1 MKQTETLERLIKIR
15 DKVEA
20 AYGVDAADLWNV
32 IQDLIEDVGLDV
44 RSEYLELQG
53 CIRDQALSVPMTS
66 PKSVPKTEDEEE
78 EQA

>member
-44 RSEYLELQG
+44 RSEYRELQS
-53 CIRDQALSVPMTS
+53 CIRDQALSV
-66 PKSVPKTEDEEE
+66 EEAKE